1 MIEYATVRL
10 GVVFLFNPPYL
21 ARWMSSVSRKC
32 HHSFIKLKTT
42 LLGWSRTRS
51 VLKWAQRRRK
61 QALITRRYQ
70 LFKLVDDANALVT
83 EMFHLMRIFVN
94 PTDTRMQLKILM
106 AHVLDIYAN
115 LPEKRKYS
123 RILNCLELNL

>member
-1 MIEYATVRL
+1 M
-10 GVVFLFNPPYL
+10 
-21 ARWMSSVSRKC
+21 
-32 HHSFIKLKTT
+32 
-42 LLGWSRTRS
+42 
-51 VLKWAQRRRK
+51 LKWAQQRRK

-106 AHVLDIYAN
+106 AHVLDNYAN
-115 LPEKRKYS
+115 LPEKRKYP
-123 RILNCLELNL
+123 RILNCLELNLWSIVCVQWV